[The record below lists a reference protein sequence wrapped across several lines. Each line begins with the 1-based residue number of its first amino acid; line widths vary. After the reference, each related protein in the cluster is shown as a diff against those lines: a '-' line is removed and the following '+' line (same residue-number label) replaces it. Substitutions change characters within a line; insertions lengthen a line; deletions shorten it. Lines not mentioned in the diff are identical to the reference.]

1 MSKKVFAIIGMIAC
15 VLSIITGFS
24 VMGQDNECS
33 TASRSGMYDSGLT
46 TFGADFYTYSNNN
59 TAEAASA
66 ARTTANNIY
75 KLYDLL
81 ADVFGW
87 LFVFVGLIGFCHF
100 GVVRAECNC
109 ATPPTIPVVTE
120 ESPTMDSIEELKKYK
135 VLADSGAITQEEFE
149 TKKNQLLD
157 LK

>member
-1 MSKKVFAIIGMIAC
+1 MGKKVFATIGMVVC
-15 VLSIITGFS
+15 VLFVIVGF
-24 VMGQDNECS
+24 VTMGQDNECS
-33 TASRSGMYDSGLT
+33 IASRSGMYDSGLT

-75 KLYDLL
+75 ELYNLL

-100 GVVRAECNC
+100 GVVRAGCNC
-109 ATPPTIPVVTE
+109 AAPSTVPVVAE
-120 ESPTMDSIEELKKYK
+120 EPSTMDSVEELKKYK

-149 TKKNQLLD
+149 EKKEQLLD
-157 LK
+157 L

>member
-1 MSKKVFAIIGMIAC
+1 MSKKVFATIGMVVC
-15 VLSIITGFS
+15 VLFVIMGF
-24 VMGQDNECS
+24 VTMGQDNECS

-66 ARTTANNIY
+66 ARITANNIY
-75 KLYDLL
+75 DLYDLV

-87 LFVFVGLIGFCHF
+87 LFVFAGLIGFCHF

-109 ATPPTIPVVTE
+109 AAPAAAPIAPE
-120 ESPTMDSIEELKKYK
+120 KSSTMDSVEELKKYK

-149 TKKNQLLD
+149 AKKEQLLD
-157 LK
+157 V